1 MLFNSY
7 FFLFVFL
14 PTTLAAFHLLRRESW
29 PKALAAVS
37 MLSLIFYASWDP
49 RYLALLVPSLLINY
63 WLGDTIART
72 RQRGWLIAGIAA
84 NLAVIGWFKYSL
96 FLYVNLTG
104 GAEAPDFLRDIAL
117 PLGISFITFQKI
129 AYLVDIWRGYPK
141 ATSFG
146 RFAFFVLFFPQLIA
160 GPIVLF
166 RNIDRQVGHGPR
178 PAARYRAM
186 AYFGLIVFAI
196 GLFKKV
202 IFADGLGYF
211 ADTIFGFA
219 AEQPS
224 ALSAADAWLGA
235 LTYSLQLY
243 FDFSA
248 YSDMAIGMG
257 FMFGFRLPT
266 NFNSPYHASTIID
279 FWRRWHMTLSTFF
292 REYVYIPLGGNRRGI
307 AWQAVFV
314 IVVFLLTGLWHG
326 AGWTFI
332 IWGGIHGLLVL
343 TNHLWVR
350 WSPIRL
356 PHLLTWPATVLAAVV
371 LWVIF
376 RSPNWTVATKVLT
389 AMTFTGPEVAARAL
403 DDTLAYGPAWAMTA
417 AIGVIALVTPNSRR
431 LARHLRRGVWV
442 IHPTTQ
448 SPRRGGP
455 GRSRRS
461 DVAPARPGFLV
472 QAVITAVLLYFAIAS
487 IGTMQSKFIYFNF

>member
-7 FFLFVFL
+7 FFLCVFL
-14 PTTLAAFHLLRRESW
+14 PAALAAFHLLRRESW

-37 MLSLIFYASWDP
+37 VLSLVFYASWDA
-49 RYLALLVPSLLINY
+49 RYLALLVPSLAINY

-72 RQRGWLIAGIAA
+72 RHRRAGRVWLVAGIAA
-84 NLAVIGWFKYSL
+84 NLAVISWFKYSL
-96 FLYVNLTG
+96 FFYVNLSG

-129 AYLVDIWRGYPK
+129 AYLVDVWRGHPK
-141 ATSFG
+141 ASSFG

-166 RNIDRQVGHGPR
+166 RNLDRQVGRGPR
-178 PAARYRAM
+178 TGARYRAM
-186 AYFGLIVFAI
+186 AYFGLILFAI

-211 ADTIFGFA
+211 ADTVFA
-219 AEQPS
+219 FASEQPS
-224 ALSAADAWLGA
+224 ALSPADAWLGA

-248 YSDMAIGMG
+248 YSDMAIGIG

-279 FWRRWHMTLSTFF
+279 FWRRWHMTLSAFF
-292 REYVYIPLGGNRRGI
+292 REYVYIPLGGNRRGM

-326 AGWTFI
+326 AGWTFVV
-332 IWGGIHGLLVL
+332 WGGIHGVLVL

-356 PHLLTWPATVLAAVV
+356 PHLLTWPATVLAAVF

-376 RSPNWTVATKVLT
+376 RSPNWAVATKVLT
-389 AMTFTGPEVAARAL
+389 AMTLNAPEGSARAL
-403 DDTLAYGPAWAMTA
+403 TDTLAYGPAWAMTA
-417 AIGVIALVTPNSRR
+417 AIGAIALLAPNSRR
-431 LARHLRRGVWV
+431 LARRVRHVQRRK
-442 IHPTTQ
+442 Q
-448 SPRRGGP
+448 
-455 GRSRRS
+455 
-461 DVAPARPGFLV
+461 PAMQPAFVV
-472 QAVITAVLLYFAIAS
+472 QALIAGALLYFAVAS